1 MILKMMKTGIKMAKL
16 NHKTINELA
25 ETFQLLSRKR
35 PRTLQ
40 KKLQII
46 QEKNAIFQQLFFL
59 IKNATYRYQQFAN
72 YTDLQQEGQEGLIRA
87 LLTYD
92 QKQGNFKT
100 WAEYYIS
107 TRIFRSANAHS
118 VIKIPIKQARKLKPH
133 KVSQIPKMFDSWN
146 VEAEVENCE
155 TREYLN
161 EAISELPGLH
171 QEVVKLFFGYDGIAP
186 HSITAVLET
195 LKINRKQ
202 FIEIMDQVKLQLK
215 NSLINKGVDGNE
227 VYNFA

>member
-1 MILKMMKTGIKMAKL
+1 MAKL
-16 NHKTINELA
+16 THTQINELA
-25 ETFQLLSRKR
+25 ESFQLLSRKR
-35 PRTLQ
+35 PRSPQ
-40 KKLQII
+40 KKLQIT
-46 QEKNAIFQQLFFL
+46 QEKNSIVKQLFFL

-72 YTDLQQEGQEGLIRA
+72 YPDLQQEGYEGLIRA

-118 VIKIPIKQARKLKPH
+118 VIKIPIKQARNLKPH

-146 VEAEVENCE
+146 VEEETENCE
-155 TREYLN
+155 TKRFLDQ
-161 EAISELPGLH
+161 AISELPRLH
-171 QEVVKLFFGYDGIAP
+171 QQVVKLFYGYDGIAP
-186 HSITAVLET
+186 HSITALLQT

-215 NSLINKGVDGNE
+215 NSLINKGVDDQE
-227 VYNFA
+227 IYNFA